1 MANEPASFYGRILIV
16 VGVMVLFGLF
26 TANPSTTGY
35 AVKDTSNDNSFFG
48 VKTFGG
54 DTRTCADGSLYGECS
69 TLIKPKYCVYGEL
82 ADYCKLCG
90 CSNGKVCQNH
100 ECA

>member
-16 VGVMVLFGLF
+16 IGIMIIFGLF

-35 AVKDTSNDNSFFG
+35 AVKNSADNSFFD
-48 VKTFGG
+48 VKTFDG

-69 TLIKPKYCVYGEL
+69 TLIKPKYCVYGTL
-82 ADYCKLCG
+82 VDYCELCG
-90 CSNGKVCQNH
+90 CGGGKVCRNH
-100 ECA
+100 ECV